1 LSTYLITGGAGFI
14 GSHIAARLLADGHSV
29 RVLDDLSTGSLAN
42 LEAAGSGVDFRQGDV
57 CDEAL
62 LAELMDGAEYVFHQ
76 AAMASVPASMD
87 DPLACD
93 RINVQGTL
101 RLLVAARRAAVRR
114 VVFASSSAV
123 YGNAPALPKSEQMR
137 PEPMSPYAVS
147 KLAAEQYC
155 CVFAGSLGLE
165 CVALRYFNVYGPRQD
180 PAGPYAAVIP
190 IWLRYVSEGRSPVV
204 YGDGEQSRD
213 FVFVSD
219 VVEANMLAAH
229 TDGAAGAVCNIGAG
243 SAVTLNALLA
253 EIGRVVGRTP
263 DAEYLPERAGDIRH
277 SVSDISRAREVLGF
291 APRTSLPDG
300 LQATWD
306 GFA

>member
-14 GSHIAARLLADGHSV
+14 GSHIAARLLADGHDV
-29 RVLDDLSTGSLAN
+29 RVLDDLSSGSLAN
-42 LEAAGSGVDFRQGDV
+42 LEAAGSGIMFRQGDI

-62 LAELMDGAEYVFHQ
+62 LGELMDGADYVFHQ

-101 RLLVAARRAAVRR
+101 RVLVAARRAGVRR

-123 YGNAPALPKSEQMR
+123 YGNSPALPKSEDMC

-155 CVFAGSLGLE
+155 CVFADSMGLE

-190 IWLRYVSEGRSPVV
+190 IWLRCVSAGKSPVV

-219 VVEANMLAAH
+219 VVEANMRAAH
-229 TDGAAGAVCNIGAG
+229 TEGAAGAVCNIGNG
-243 SAVTLNALLA
+243 SAVTLNALLT
-253 EIGRVVGRTP
+253 EIGRIVGRTP
-263 DAEYLPERAGDIRH
+263 AAEYLPARAGDVRH
-277 SVSDISRAREVLGF
+277 SVSDITRARQVLGF
-291 APRTSLPDG
+291 APKTSLPDG
-300 LQATWD
+300 LKATWD
-306 GFA
+306 WFA

>member
-1 LSTYLITGGAGFI
+1 LSTYLVTGGAGFI
-14 GSHIAARLLADGHSV
+14 GSHIAARLLTDGHDV

-42 LEAAGSGVDFRQGDV
+42 LEVAGSGIAFRQGDI
-57 CDEAL
+57 CDDAL
-62 LAELMDGAEYVFHQ
+62 LDELMDGADYVFHQ
-76 AAMASVPASMD
+76 AAMASVPASME

-101 RLLVAARRAAVRR
+101 RLLTSARRAGVRR

-123 YGNAPALPKSEQMR
+123 YGNSPVLPKSERMC

-155 CVFAGSLGLE
+155 CVFAASLGLE

-190 IWLRYVSEGRSPVV
+190 IWLRCVSEGRSPVV

-219 VVEANMLAAH
+219 VVEANMRAAH
-229 TDGAAGAVCNIGAG
+229 TDGAAGLVCNIGGGA
-243 SAVTLNALLA
+243 AVTLNELLG
-253 EIGRVVGRTP
+253 EIGRVVGRRP
-263 DAEYLPERAGDIRH
+263 DADYRAERSGDVRH
-277 SVSDISRAREVLGF
+277 SVSDITRAREALGF
-291 APRTSLPDG
+291 APRTPLPDG
-300 LQATWD
+300 LRATWNA
-306 GFA
+306 FA